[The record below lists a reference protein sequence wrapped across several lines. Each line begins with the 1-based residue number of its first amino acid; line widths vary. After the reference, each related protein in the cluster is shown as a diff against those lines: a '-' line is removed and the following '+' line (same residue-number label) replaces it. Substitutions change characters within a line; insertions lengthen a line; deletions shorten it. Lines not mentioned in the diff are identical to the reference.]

1 MIHNVAVSN
10 TNFVDK
16 KPNGYSFA
24 DFMGKKL
31 FQTLR
36 YIKDMDQVDIA
47 RNGGQEIVASFVSK
61 ENFEANIDTE
71 SVEMTDDLL
80 SQVFPKV
87 VAETLKT
94 KAIKIVSTKAYSMGV
109 DVIEPE
115 VRGYLIGVS

>member
-10 TNFVDK
+10 TKFINK
-16 KPNGYSFA
+16 QPNGYSFA

-36 YIKDMDQVDIA
+36 YIKDTDQVDIA

-61 ENFEANIDTE
+61 ENFETNINTDF
-71 SVEMTDDLL
+71 VEMTDDLL
-80 SQVFPKV
+80 SQIFPKV
-87 VAETLKT
+87 VAETLGE
-94 KAIKIVSTKAYSMGV
+94 KAIKIVSTKRYSMGV

-115 VRGYLIGVS
+115 VKGYLIGA